1 MRHPNRMNEVMVA
14 APTVMATPG
23 SYSFSHGGPG
33 MVLGTNGALREPTIE
48 EKERLMGYLGG
59 VTSKEIATGV
69 WLNERQRLRLIG
81 NAWDAIAMEAVL
93 ACAKLINECAPGEA
107 MVSEVPESIAHF
119 AEVPKTDIPRQEV
132 MTAIAKIISRGRAR
146 AHLVAPH
153 APRARRVLRR
163 HPTRECISFAL
174 ACVWLGSMAY
184 FDVSSLST
192 SWIGTQCDDIHESV
206 TRWMQ
211 VFGGGGGGGGGAS
224 GSNDTHASS
233 AASSHA
239 SK

>member
-1 MRHPNRMNEVMVA
+1 M
-14 APTVMATPG
+14 
-23 SYSFSHGGPG
+23 SY
-33 MVLGTNGALREPTIE
+33 I
-48 EKERLMGYLGG
+48 
-59 VTSKEIATGV
+59 
-69 WLNERQRLRLIG
+69 
-81 NAWDAIAMEAVL
+81 
-93 ACAKLINECAPGEA
+93 
-107 MVSEVPESIAHF
+107 
-119 AEVPKTDIPRQEV
+119 TDIE
-132 MTAIAKIISRGRAR
+132 KILHFFISVVPSIAR

-224 GSNDTHASS
+224 GSNDTLHASS

-239 SK
+239 SCSHDNRHIHAGRLWNHILIPQNNLTVFVFLQKHKHTLVFRK